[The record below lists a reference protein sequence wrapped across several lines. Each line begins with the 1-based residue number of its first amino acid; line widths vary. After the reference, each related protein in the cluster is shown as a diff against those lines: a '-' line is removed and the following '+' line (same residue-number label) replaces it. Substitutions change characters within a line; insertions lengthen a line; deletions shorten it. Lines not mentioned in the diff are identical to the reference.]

1 VNYLSEIPPKTL
13 VDRRYEVVKTLG
25 QGGFGRTYLVK
36 DERSFEDFFVLKEFV
51 PQATNEDAVNKSR
64 ELFEREAKVL
74 NQLEHPQIPKFYGWF
89 KEGER
94 LFLVQE
100 FVDGKTFDQILTER
114 QEQNQA
120 FNELEVIQLL
130 KDVLPV
136 LQYIHDNRIIH
147 RDLSPDNIMLC
158 HQTNKPILIDFG
170 VVNQR
175 TETLAS
181 GAIISGGTTVGKQLY
196 SPLEQ
201 ITAGI
206 CYPNSDL
213 YALAVTVL
221 NLLTG
226 KSPIELRDNYDGSW
240 RWRKHVKTSDS
251 FGQMIDKML
260 SQTSKERYQTAQ
272 EVLDE
277 LNKFT
282 NSVPVGNSQ
291 HSPSKQNDRD
301 RVFSSLLI
309 LGGVA
314 TIAILGGLFFWQAP
328 NISGLCDA
336 LNNCSID
343 NDDPTADKDHKQAI
357 KPIKLNPNHPPN
369 PNEAQTYYD
378 KGLADRGKQKYQA
391 ALSNFSQA
399 IKLNPGFAKAYKDRG
414 NVYLKLKNYQ
424 SAIADY
430 DQAIKLN
437 PSFAAA
443 YNNRGNVYLKLKNYQ
458 AAITDYNQTIKLAPS
473 FAGAYNNRGI
483 TYAELKNYQAA
494 IADYDQAIIL
504 NPSDA
509 DTYRNRGDVYA
520 ELKNYQA
527 AIANFSQADKLN
539 SNPNDAKAYYAQGL
553 AEENYQ
559 AAISNFSQAIKLD
572 PLFPGAYNDRGI
584 VYVKLKNYQAAIA
597 DFSQVIKLNP
607 SFAGAYNNRG
617 ITYAKLKNHQA
628 AIADFSQAIKLNPS
642 FAKAYMNRGIA
653 YADSKDYQAAIADF
667 SQVIKLN
674 PSFAEAYIQRGIAY
688 ADSKDYQAAIADF
701 SQVIKL
707 NPYIAEAYIQR
718 GIIYQKQQKFAQAL
732 SDYTKALTLK
742 QNDFLATT
750 NIGLIK
756 YEIGAIEEAKK
767 QFQQAINL
775 DNKSA
780 KPQLALAVTLYSLGE
795 SEKAIAMAKTALSI
809 DKKFADPKFLKENL
823 WGEKLIA
830 DTEKLLSH
838 TRPHW
843 YELLMN
849 SL

>member
-196 SPLEQ
+196 SPIEQ

-240 RWRKHVKTSDS
+240 RWKKHVKTSDS

-282 NSVPVGNSQ
+282 NSVPAKNSQ
-291 HSPSKQNDRD
+291 HSPSKQDD
-301 RVFSSLLI
+301 QDQVFSSPLI

-314 TIAILGGLFFWQAP
+314 TMAILGGLFFWQSP
-328 NISGLCDA
+328 NVSGLCDA

-343 NDDPTADKDHKQAI
+343 NDYPAAIADHNQA
-357 KPIKLNPNHPPN
+357 IKLNPNHLN
-369 PNEAQTYYD
+369 PNE
-378 KGLADRGKQKYQA
+378 
-391 ALSNFSQA
+391 
-399 IKLNPGFAKAYKDRG
+399 
-414 NVYLKLKNYQ
+414 
-424 SAIADY
+424 
-430 DQAIKLN
+430 
-437 PSFAAA
+437 
-443 YNNRGNVYLKLKNYQ
+443 
-458 AAITDYNQTIKLAPS
+458 
-473 FAGAYNNRGI
+473 
-483 TYAELKNYQAA
+483 
-494 IADYDQAIIL
+494 
-504 NPSDA
+504 
-509 DTYRNRGDVYA
+509 
-520 ELKNYQA
+520 
-527 AIANFSQADKLN
+527 
-539 SNPNDAKAYYAQGL
+539 AKAYYAQGL
-553 AEENYQ
+553 ADVKLKNYQ
-559 AAISNFSQAIKLD
+559 AAISNFSQAIKLN
-572 PLFPGAYNDRGI
+572 PSFVLAYNDRGI
-584 VYVKLKNYQAAIA
+584 TYAELKNYQSAIADFNQTLKLDPDYADGYYNRGLTYAYLKDYQAAIADFNQTLKLDPNYSKVYNNRGLAYAYAKDYQSALTDYRQAIKLEPYNVNAYLNRGLTYFQLKNYQAAIA
-597 DFSQVIKLNP
+597 DFNQ
-607 SFAGAYNNRG
+607 
-617 ITYAKLKNHQA
+617 T
-628 AIADFSQAIKLNPS
+628 
-642 FAKAYMNRGIA
+642 
-653 YADSKDYQAAIADF
+653 
-667 SQVIKLN
+667 
-674 PSFAEAYIQRGIAY
+674 
-688 ADSKDYQAAIADF
+688 
-701 SQVIKL
+701 IKL

-718 GIIYQKQQKFAQAL
+718 GIVYQKQQKFAQAL
-732 SDYTKALTLK
+732 SDHTKALTLK
-742 QNDFLATT
+742 KNDFIATT

-780 KPQLALAVTLYSLGE
+780 EPQLALAVTLYSLGE